1 MEREVDGERRSAGL
15 YRSFQLWKMGLGAAF
30 GRCGVSRVVERGCE
44 AGIAWFMMLCSRL
57 VLGEAGW
64 GGRLCNTVDG
74 CGRKVY
80 RERFIV
86 P

>member
-1 MEREVDGERRSAGL
+1 
-15 YRSFQLWKMGLGAAF
+15 MGLGATF
-30 GRCGVSRVVERGCE
+30 GWRGMSRVAEIVCE

-57 VLGEAGW
+57 GLGEAGW